1 MNLSKRSINII
12 IVSIYVITLLCGA
25 GALFSN
31 DTFELIKK
39 LLLFILPTL
48 MNASM
53 LIDQRGNFGKLKD
66 YKGYL
71 ILIILNLTWYIA
83 TIIFGINIGG
93 QSLTGFINFTNII
106 LLVFFVTHV
115 SIDSKDKNRIINAFI
130 YSALICAFYGIIQYI
145 FKFGLNI
152 YSNDKYPGING
163 RIPSTFF
170 LPTLYDKYACL
181 MFALVSYLTLK
192 ESKLLYKVLYILIGI
207 NVVLTFSRGGFIALI
222 LVVLVYIIRT
232 IMLKKW
238 TNLILPLLLVVISF
252 LIPGFVYLFQ
262 NTANYVYDKLHI
274 PENLRIILVEEIS
287 DDSLSADPE
296 DDMSI
301 SFRNYYKGIGKQVI
315 KEYPVLGIGLN
326 NYSYIYNNQNVA
338 DYIEDTSVLEEDLPY
353 MYPHSGFV
361 QMGAETGYVG
371 LILILIY
378 MAYVCYDYIRYSND
392 KFKLLSLLILVLFFL
407 GNYTESLIQ
416 NKQYMYLFIIFY
428 GLFSNRYELKKKK

>member
-1 MNLSKRSINII
+1 MNISKRSLNII
-12 IVSIYVITLLCGA
+12 VLSIYVITLLCGA
-25 GALFSN
+25 GALISN
-31 DTFELIKK
+31 DTIEFVRKILM
-39 LLLFILPTL
+39 FTLPTL

-53 LIDQRGNFGKLKD
+53 LIDQKGNFSKIKD

-71 ILIILNLTWYIA
+71 ILIILNLTWYIV

-106 LLVFFVTHV
+106 LLVFFITHV
-115 SIDSKDKNRIINAFI
+115 NIEEENKKKIINAFI
-130 YSALICAFYGIIQYI
+130 YSALICSVYGILQYI
-145 FKFGLNI
+145 FKFDLNTF
-152 YSNDKYPGING
+152 SNDKYPGIHG
-163 RIPSTFF
+163 RVPSTFF
-170 LPTLYDKYACL
+170 LPTLYDKYACI

-192 ESKLLYKVLYILIGI
+192 EDKLLYKILYVIIGI

-222 LVVLVYIIRT
+222 IVVLVHIIKT

-238 TNLILPLLLVVISF
+238 TNLILPLLLAIISF

-274 PENLRIILVEEIS
+274 PSNFRISLVEEVS
-287 DDSLSADPE
+287 DDSVSTDPE

-301 SFRNYYKGIGKQVI
+301 SFRNYYKGIGKQII

-326 NYSYIYNNQNVA
+326 NYSYIYNNQNVTL
-338 DYIEDTSVLEEDLPY
+338 YIEDTSVLEEDLPY

-371 LILILIY
+371 LVLIFIY
-378 MAYVCYDYIRYSND
+378 IIYICYDYIRYSDN
-392 KFKLLSLLILVLFFL
+392 KFKYFPLLILVLFFL

-416 NKQYMYLFIIFY
+416 NKQYMYIFIIFY